1 MNKTDNSRIWLAVV
15 NGYAASRKAG
25 SSWRRVKEVLD
36 KKGIDFHATMTGKAG
51 NASELT
57 FDACMAGYRRILAVG
72 GDGTAHDVLNGIAAF
87 VDWGLE
93 TGRDISFSDFTLGV
107 IPLGSGNDWVKSLGI
122 ERNIV
127 KAAEVLSSGVIVS
140 QDVVRAS
147 MLDCSCLPERSEISV
162 SYMVNVGGIGID
174 ARVCSRVNALK
185 SNGKSGKILY
195 VTSLLKAISERVPVR
210 AKVICDGKQVFDGA
224 YLSMAFGVGK
234 YSGGGMRQTPEACL
248 DDGLL
253 DVTVIPDLPLRRIAR
268 EVHRLFTGTFLKVPE
283 LVSCRGRSIEVY
295 PYGDKAY
302 EPVEVDGEVVGKVPV
317 VFEVMQD
324 QINVMTDL
332 HRH

>member
-174 ARVCSRVNALK
+174 ARVEPGIFDRITPALQR
-185 SNGKSGKILY
+185 SCDSGFVVSGQMVIVIRLVVCPYSKIQFL
-195 VTSLLKAISERVPVR
+195 TI
-210 AKVICDGKQVFDGA
+210 
-224 YLSMAFGVGK
+224 
-234 YSGGGMRQTPEACL
+234 
-248 DDGLL
+248 
-253 DVTVIPDLPLRRIAR
+253 DVL
-268 EVHRLFTGTFLKVPE
+268 
-283 LVSCRGRSIEVY
+283 
-295 PYGDKAY
+295 
-302 EPVEVDGEVVGKVPV
+302 
-317 VFEVMQD
+317 Q
-324 QINVMTDL
+324 
-332 HRH
+332 